1 MRQRIDL
8 GTFVAKASV
17 IEFSCLEASMKR
29 AVFVLATIAAFALP
43 SLASAEQE
51 HNSKKAKFHFENAVV
66 VGSQTVQPGYYQL
79 QCKMIDGEHVMVV
92 MSDDGK
98 EVARVPC
105 KPETLDKK
113 VTISEFR
120 TINGP
125 GGSKILSSVRFDGE
139 TTVHRTAS
147 PVS

>member
-1 MRQRIDL
+1 
-8 GTFVAKASV
+8 
-17 IEFSCLEASMKR
+17 MKR
-29 AVFVLATIAAFALP
+29 AIFVLAAIAALAPP
-43 SLASAEQE
+43 SRASADPE

-66 VGSQTVQPGYYQL
+66 VGSEKVQPGYYQL
-79 QCKMIDGEHVMVV
+79 QCKMINGEHVMVV
-92 MSDDGK
+92 MSEDGK
-98 EVARVPC
+98 EVAHVPC

-125 GGSKILSSVRFDGE
+125 DGSKILSSVRFDGE

-147 PVS
+147 PAS